1 MNVVLTEDNVIRW
14 SWSLVPTFRPPPAA
28 DRCSRECR
36 VGPQLSAWGLSSQE
50 GGDMWAFSLQ
60 KGQPWVPGGE
70 ADPPVP
76 SRVGPGSAGKQGFSR
91 VGPVVLQDL
100 CEGLGEAMPGRRHCR
115 GGPGPRAPPPP
126 GTVENNLQASPW
138 ALSEVEAT
146 CSPPAPAPGSTFS
159 SWPLTCPCAGP

>member
-1 MNVVLTEDNVIRW
+1 MNVVLTEDNAIRW

-36 VGPQLSAWGLSSQE
+36 VGSQLSAWGLSSQE

-100 CEGLGEAMPGRRHCR
+100 CKGLGEAMPGRRHCR
-115 GGPGPRAPPPP
+115 GDLVPVLHLLLGQWRTTCKRVWCCWLPGPCPKLRPRAAPLPL
-126 GTVENNLQASPW
+126 LQAARS
-138 ALSEVEAT
+138 AH
-146 CSPPAPAPGSTFS
+146 
-159 SWPLTCPCAGP
+159 GP